1 MFIQTETTPNPNT
14 LKFLPGELVLPHG
27 TAQFRDEASAAR
39 SPLAQRLM
47 RLNGVDGVFYGH
59 DFISV
64 TKDVDKEWA
73 VLKPLILGLVMD
85 QFSGDTPLFND
96 ETDSGSTD
104 AARNINNTI
113 SADDDPT
120 TQKIKDLLNT
130 RVRPAVAM
138 DGGDIQFYEFRDG
151 VVYVQ
156 LQGACVGCP
165 SSTMTLKAGIEN
177 MLRHYIPEVTEVR
190 AVA

>member
-14 LKFLPGELVLPHG
+14 LKFLPGELVLAHG
-27 TAQFRDEASAAR
+27 TAQFRDETAAQR
-39 SPLAQRLM
+39 SPLASRLL

-64 TKDVDKEWA
+64 TKNDAKEWA

-85 QFSGDTPLFND
+85 QFSGDTPLLND
-96 ETDSGSTD
+96 EDTSGTNTGTVS
-104 AARNINNTI
+104 ANNAI
-113 SADDDPT
+113 SADDDLT
-120 TQKIKDLLNT
+120 TQKIKELLNT

-138 DGGDIQFYEFRDG
+138 DGGDIQFHAFQDG
-151 VVYVQ
+151 IVYVQ

-177 MLRHYIPEVTEVR
+177 MLRHYIPEVNEVR

>member
-27 TAQFRDEASAAR
+27 TAQFNDEASATR

-47 RLNGVDGVFYGH
+47 RLNGVEGVFYGH

-64 TKDVDKEWA
+64 TKDEGKEWA

-85 QFSGDTPLFND
+85 QFSSDAPLLND
-96 ETDSGSTD
+96 EADSAK
-104 AARNINNTI
+104 AAADINHDI

-120 TQKIKDLLNT
+120 TQKIKELLNT

-156 LQGACVGCP
+156 LRGACAGCP

>member
-1 MFIQTETTPNPNT
+1 MFIQTETTPNPGT

-27 TAQFRDEASAAR
+27 TAEFNDANTAAR
-39 SPLAQRLM
+39 SPLAQRLL
-47 RLNGVDGVFYGH
+47 RLNGVQSVFYGH

-64 TKDVDKEWA
+64 TKQEDKEWA

-85 QFSGDTPLFND
+85 QFSGDAPLMLDESDKTGTQTAGGND
-96 ETDSGSTD
+96 
-104 AARNINNTI
+104 INEN
-113 SADDDPT
+113 DDPT
-120 TQKIKDLLNT
+120 TQKIKELLNT

-156 LQGACVGCP
+156 LRGACAGCP

-177 MLRHYIPEVTEVR
+177 MLRHYIPEVSEVR

>member
-14 LKFLPGELVLPHG
+14 LKFLPGELVLAHG
-27 TAQFRDEASAAR
+27 TAEFRDVAQAAR
-39 SPLAQRLM
+39 SPLAQRLL
-47 RLNGVDGVFYGH
+47 RLTGVQGVFYGH

-64 TKDVDKEWA
+64 TKMDDKEWA
-73 VLKPLILGLVMD
+73 LLKPLILGLVMD
-85 QFSGDTPLFND
+85 QFSGHDPLMND
-96 ETDSGSTD
+96 ETEGSTGEVG
-104 AARNINNTI
+104 ATPNNAINPN
-113 SADDDPT
+113 DDPT

-138 DGGDIQFYEFRDG
+138 DGGDIQFHEFRDG

-156 LQGACVGCP
+156 LKGACAGCP

-177 MLRHYIPEVTEVR
+177 MLRHYIPEVSEVR

>member
-1 MFIQTETTPNPNT
+1 MFIQTETTPNPST
-14 LKFLPGELVLPHG
+14 LKFLPGELVLPHS
-27 TAQFRDEASAAR
+27 TAEFRTAEEATR
-39 SPLAQRLM
+39 SPLAQRLL
-47 RLNGVDGVFYGH
+47 RLNGVQGVFYGH

-64 TKDVDKEWA
+64 TKQEDREWA

-85 QFSGDTPLFND
+85 QFS
-96 ETDSGSTD
+96 S
-104 AARNINNTI
+104 
-113 SADDDPT
+113 DDPLMVDGSDSAT
-120 TQKIKDLLNT
+120 GATGLGGNDINPEDDEVTQRIKELLNT

-138 DGGDIQFYEFRDG
+138 DGGDIQFHEFRDG

-156 LQGACVGCP
+156 MRGACAGCP

-177 MLRHYIPEVTEVR
+177 MLRHYIPEVSEVR

>member
-27 TAQFRDEASAAR
+27 TAQFSNETDAQR
-39 SPLAQRLM
+39 SPLAARLL
-47 RLNGVDGVFYGH
+47 RLNGIEGVFYGH

-64 TKDVDKEWA
+64 TKSDGKEWA

-85 QFSGDTPLFND
+85 QFSGDAPLL
-96 ETDSGSTD
+96 TD
-104 AARNINNTI
+104 ADASGAAGTAAGDSDIHP
-113 SADDDPT
+113 DDDLT
-120 TQKIKDLLNT
+120 TQKIKELLNT

-138 DGGDIQFYEFRDG
+138 DGGDIRFHDFRDG
-151 VVYVQ
+151 IVYVQ

-177 MLRHYIPEVTEVR
+177 MLRHYIPEVAEVR

>member
-27 TAQFRDEASAAR
+27 TAEFRNADTAQR
-39 SPLAQRLM
+39 SPLAQRLL
-47 RLNGVDGVFYGH
+47 RLTGVDGVFYGH

-64 TKDVDKEWA
+64 TKTDDKDWA

-85 QFSGDTPLFND
+85 QFSGNAPLLLD
-96 ETDSGSTD
+96 ETDTTKGGTGSGPAS
-104 AARNINNTI
+104 I
-113 SADDDPT
+113 SADDNDPT
-120 TQKIKDLLNT
+120 TQKIRELLDT

-138 DGGDIQFYEFRDG
+138 DGGDIQFHAFQDG
-151 VVYVQ
+151 IVYVR

-177 MLRHYIPEVTEVR
+177 MLRHYIPEVIEVR